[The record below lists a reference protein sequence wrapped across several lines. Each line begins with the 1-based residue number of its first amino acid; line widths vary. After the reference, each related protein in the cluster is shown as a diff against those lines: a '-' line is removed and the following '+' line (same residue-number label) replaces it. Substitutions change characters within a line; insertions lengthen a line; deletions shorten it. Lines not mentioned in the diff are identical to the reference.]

1 MLKILGASALLLVS
15 IEQKMN
21 SELLL
26 VVVPSFV
33 ALLVA
38 VLGIFQDS
46 VRLRL
51 IGPRLKLQFEMGE
64 PFVGTAK
71 IRQASGASPTRNFF
85 FRVGVANVESPPR
98 GE

>member
-1 MLKILGASALLLVS
+1 
-15 IEQKMN
+15 MN

-46 VRLRL
+46 LRL

-71 IRQASGASPTRNFF
+71 IREASGASPTRNFF
-85 FRVGVANVESPPR
+85 FRVGVANLGKSAAWRVSVLLTCLEKYNEEAR
-98 GE
+98 RYEV

>member
-1 MLKILGASALLLVS
+1 MSG
-15 IEQKMN
+15 
-21 SELLL
+21 ELLI

-46 VRLRL
+46 LRLRL
-51 IGPRLKLQFEMGE
+51 IGPRLKVHFEMSE
-64 PFVGTAK
+64 PFVGTG
-71 IRQASGASPTRNFF
+71 RSGQHLVPLQRGASFF
-85 FRVGVANVESPPR
+85 AREWQTWESPQR